1 MAAIV
6 AADSKG
12 LSPMTSQ
19 QIKPS
24 HLPIP
29 GAVAYSGSSR
39 TALYEAMKLG
49 KIEARK
55 CGRRTLI
62 SVASLDE
69 YLASLPTYL
78 AGA

>member
-1 MAAIV
+1 MI
-6 AADSKG
+6 
-12 LSPMTSQ
+12 SQ
-19 QIKPS
+19 TVKPS

-29 GAVAYSGSSR
+29 GAVAYIGSSR
-39 TALYEAMKLG
+39 SALYEALKLG

-55 CGRRTLI
+55 CGRRTLV

-69 YLASLPTYL
+69 YVASLPTYQ

>member
-1 MAAIV
+1 
-6 AADSKG
+6 
-12 LSPMTSQ
+12 MTAQ
-19 QIKPS
+19 PIKPS

-39 TALYEAMKLG
+39 TAIYEAMKLG

>member
-1 MAAIV
+1 
-6 AADSKG
+6 
-12 LSPMTSQ
+12 MTSL

-29 GAVAYSGSSR
+29 GAVAYTGWSR
-39 TALYEAMKLG
+39 TALYEALRLG
-49 KIEARK
+49 KISARK
-55 CGRRTLI
+55 AGRRTLV

-69 YLASLPTYL
+69 YLASLPEYR

>member
-1 MAAIV
+1 
-6 AADSKG
+6 
-12 LSPMTSQ
+12 MTSH

-29 GAVAYSGSSR
+29 GAVAYTGTSR
-39 TALYEAMKLG
+39 TSLYEAMKLG

-55 CGRRTLI
+55 CGRRTLV
-62 SVASLDE
+62 SVASLDA
-69 YLASLPTYL
+69 YLANLPTYQ

>member
-1 MAAIV
+1 
-6 AADSKG
+6 
-12 LSPMTSQ
+12 MTSL

-55 CGRRTLI
+55 CGRRTLV

-69 YLASLPTYL
+69 YLASLPVYR

>member
-1 MAAIV
+1 
-6 AADSKG
+6 
-12 LSPMTSQ
+12 MTTQ
-19 QIKPS
+19 PIKPS

-39 TALYEAMKLG
+39 TAIYEAMKLG

>member
-1 MAAIV
+1 
-6 AADSKG
+6 
-12 LSPMTSQ
+12 MTSQ
-19 QIKPS
+19 TIKPS

-29 GAVAYSGSSR
+29 GAVAYTGSSR
-39 TALYEAMKLG
+39 SALYEALKLG

-55 CGRRTLI
+55 CGRRTLV

-69 YLASLPTYL
+69 YLASLPTFQ

>member
-1 MAAIV
+1 
-6 AADSKG
+6 
-12 LSPMTSQ
+12 MTSQ

-29 GAVAYSGSSR
+29 GAVAYTGSSR

-49 KIEARK
+49 KIEAGK
-55 CGRRTLI
+55 CGRRTLV

-69 YLASLPTYL
+69 YLASLPTYQ
-78 AGA
+78 AGV